1 MLRCKSARLWSLFG
15 PQKLILS
22 AYIISSLQENICIQN
37 GLVRSDH
44 SKDRWFE
51 STSCWVITWHSLPL
65 SEKQGIQ
72 NIFLGIKSNNVSS
85 SFGHSFEYIF
95 LCLRS
100 FVQHVTLTS
109 SDNITDRQRVVFL
122 AHPTQV
128 SDTYRHGFYANFLKE
143 NGSLEDKVIL
153 HCIRFL

>member
-51 STSCWVITWHSLPL
+51 STSYWVITWHSLPL

-72 NIFLGIKSNNVSS
+72 NIFLGIKSIIFW
-85 SFGHSFEYIF
+85 SFFWIYLSLSEE
-95 LCLRS
+95 
-100 FVQHVTLTS
+100 FVQRVTLTS